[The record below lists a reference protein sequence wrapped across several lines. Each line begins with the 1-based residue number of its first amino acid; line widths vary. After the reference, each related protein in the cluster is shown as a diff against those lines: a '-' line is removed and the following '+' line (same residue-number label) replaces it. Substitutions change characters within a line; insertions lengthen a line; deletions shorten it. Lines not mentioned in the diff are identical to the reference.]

1 MRLGNLLPFGQDI
14 ETGDFV
20 DIGNVPN
27 GDKCGCICPSC
38 QTLLTA
44 RHGEKNEWHFAHKVK
59 KSHNSTKVPCDFS
72 FYVSVR
78 MMIRQISQAG
88 LDLKIP
94 LLKIPSQIYDEN
106 KKNILPDIM
115 HVVRTQD
122 INLQEIRIGEK
133 FSGVVVDVLA
143 SVGGYPFVIFVS
155 YKDRPVPIELFD
167 PKESKAGVIEF
178 DAKALREAFQKTKNG
193 QYLEALEHFLKNEE
207 EGKSWVYHPRFKAVE
222 RKALI
227 QSEKA
232 KKQKILAIRKAGPPK
247 DWGTSKSPT
256 STAYGFKNSIY
267 LCNNCSCKWKS
278 NVAVCPHCGTEA
290 RPLKY

>member
-14 ETGDFV
+14 ETGNFV
-20 DIGNVPN
+20 DVGNVPN

-78 MMIRQISQAG
+78 MMIRQISQEG
-88 LDLKIP
+88 LDLKVP
-94 LLKIPSQIYDEN
+94 LLTVPSQIYDEN
-106 KKNILPDIM
+106 KKSILPDIM
-115 HVVRTQD
+115 NVVRTQD
-122 INLQEIRIGEK
+122 INLQEISIGEK

-155 YKDRPVPIELFD
+155 YKDRPVPTELSD

-193 QYLEALEHFLKNEE
+193 QYLEALKHFLMNGI
-207 EGKSWVYHPRFKAVE
+207 EGKRWVYHPRFNEVKQKAF
-222 RKALI
+222 I
-227 QSEKA
+227 QSENA
-232 KKQKILAIRKAGPPK
+232 KKQKKIAIRNAGTPK
-247 DWGTSKSPT
+247 DWGTSRSPT
-256 STAYGFKNSIY
+256 STKYGFKNSIY
-267 LCNNCSCKWKS
+267 LCNNCGWKWQS
-278 NVAVCPHCGTEA
+278 NVTVCPGCGIDA
-290 RPLKY
+290 SPLK